1 MRRRAAKDIT
11 KRNIFTGI
19 NIFFYENH
27 VDMME
32 KENQER
38 ERKHLVH
45 QDIMDEEFS
54 FLKTNLLKIKK
65 FRAWGERERKR
76 CNNEVCEKISTSQP
90 PVNSAHNLQ
99 CSWWAH

>member
-1 MRRRAAKDIT
+1 MHK
-11 KRNIFTGI
+11 
-19 NIFFYENH
+19 
-27 VDMME
+27 
-32 KENQER
+32 Q
-38 ERKHLVH
+38 
-45 QDIMDEEFS
+45 IMDEEFS
-54 FLKTNLLKIKK
+54 FLKTNLMKIKK